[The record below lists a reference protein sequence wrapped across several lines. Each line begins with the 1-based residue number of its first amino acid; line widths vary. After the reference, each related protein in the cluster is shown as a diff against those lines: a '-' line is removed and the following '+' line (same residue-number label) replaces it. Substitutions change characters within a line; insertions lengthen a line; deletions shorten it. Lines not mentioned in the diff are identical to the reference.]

1 MNQFENQCRRILKG
15 LQCQNKHIFG
25 HYWCENC
32 IAEVEEIKANRKLR
46 CNREIKTE
54 EGKTRCKN
62 ERVKGQTRCSQ
73 CILEAENR
81 RRYYT
86 HRINKDLI
94 IDIRR

>member
-1 MNQFENQCRRILKG
+1 MNQFPLQCRRKLKG
-15 LQCQNKHIFG
+15 IQCQNKHVFG
-25 HYWCENC
+25 HYFCEDC
-32 IAEVEEIKANRKLR
+32 IAEVDELRQNKKLR
-46 CNREIKTE
+46 CNREIKTD

-94 IDIRR
+94 IDIRK